1 MISYSVSM
9 QNQNHMS
16 ALTLYHQHR
25 LSLDQLGWGLLTRT
39 DKMNCHK
46 SSWSNCIYNTKSVY
60 STCGHGYYWQPP
72 CFTTWFSTT
81 CSPSVFQAFSTI
93 LKPAGLP
100 GLGVAYFSTSPAFR
114 LPFMLENPTDIES
127 ANTIN
132 PLFRLFSHS
141 RPCQAELKL
150 VVMIPFILYILSV
163 LFL

>member
-1 MISYSVSM
+1 MWNTKVKSIHPMLHDKKRENKRKIFTHY
-9 QNQNHMS
+9 
-16 ALTLYHQHR
+16 TL
-25 LSLDQLGWGLLTRT
+25 LVFT
-39 DKMNCHK
+39 D
-46 SSWSNCIYNTKSVY
+46 CIYNTKSVY

-114 LPFMLENPTDIES
+114 LPFMLENPTDTES

-141 RPCQAELKL
+141 RPCQAELSL